1 MVKSILHDGRDITDM
16 PLDLKS
22 GETLSGVQIV
32 VTNHVSTVTGQL
44 TDAKGFPLTDATI
57 LVFADDAAQWADDSR
72 AVRAVRPDQQGQYQ
86 VKGLPSGAY
95 LAMALE
101 YVEDGTWNAP
111 EFLESLR
118 RYALRVTVADATVQT
133 IAWKLV
139 TLETAR

>member
-32 VTNHVSTVTGQL
+32 VTNHVSTVTGQ
-44 TDAKGFPLTDATI
+44 TDAKGLPLTDGTI

-86 VKGLPSGAY
+86 VKRLPSGAY

-101 YVEDGTWNAP
+101 CVEDGTWNAP
-111 EFLESLR
+111 ECLESRR
-118 RYALRVTVADATVQT
+118 RYALKVTVADATVQT
-133 IAWKLV
+133 IALKLV